1 MKCKKYFKKKI
12 SWLRDY
18 LLKHPVVAQHLKM
31 ESHHV
36 IDFNMEYDKGLDNA
50 YFPEYRT
57 RLARF
62 FNTDSN
68 TCTGF
73 MKFGDLE
80 NGSIVTAHFKTM
92 PTSANQYFYSDPFYV
107 YDMVVEIVNNGEYKA
122 EHVIKAEE
130 VLQGKRIFVPLF

>member
-1 MKCKKYFKKKI
+1 M
-12 SWLRDY
+12 RDF
-18 LLKHPVVAQHLKM
+18 LLKHETVSKHLKM

-36 IDFNMEYDKGLDNA
+36 IDFNMEFDKGLDNP

-62 FNTDSN
+62 FNTDTN

-80 NGSIVTAHFKTM
+80 TGASVTCHFKTM
-92 PTSANQYFYSDPFYV
+92 PISANQYYYSDPYFV
-107 YDMVVEIVNNGEYKA
+107 YDMVVEVTNNGEYTV

-130 VLQGKRIFVPLF
+130 TLQAKRIFVPLF